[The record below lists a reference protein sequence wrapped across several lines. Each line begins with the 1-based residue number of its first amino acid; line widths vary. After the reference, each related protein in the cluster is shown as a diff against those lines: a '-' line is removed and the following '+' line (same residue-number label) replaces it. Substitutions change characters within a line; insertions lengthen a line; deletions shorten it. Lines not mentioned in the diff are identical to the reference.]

1 MGAVVSII
9 DATEAA
15 TQDYVRNVW
24 TAFDT
29 VAQPIIVAIG
39 TLALAVTGYLL
50 LTGQLRLP
58 DILPRLV
65 RWAIVLTLLLNVPGL
80 YNLAYAIVTDVP
92 DAVAGFMLAETATAP
107 TEDEVLG
114 MIETVMNA
122 GMESASAV
130 WEDSGYLD
138 LSSHMVSLL
147 LLITALALAVVATV
161 LLMLSKLAVGI
172 LLAVGPFFLLLRLV
186 DVGKGLFEGWL
197 RQLLTFALVP
207 VFVYSLI
214 ALNFE
219 ILEEAHTQLE
229 QATLLNQ
236 LTLTNIVPFILVAI
250 ANLLLLTQVMSW
262 AGGVGG
268 GIALAVSAGAV
279 MHTAGQV
286 VQYGQRLGQ
295 MAGPVGQRAAGMAT
309 STADVLR
316 RMRLGGRG

>member
-1 MGAVVSII
+1 MGAVASIV

-15 TQDYVRNVW
+15 TQEYVRNVW
-24 TAFDT
+24 TTFDA
-29 VAQPIIVAIG
+29 VAQPLVIAAA
-39 TLALAVTGYLL
+39 TLALAVTGYVL
-50 LTGQLRLP
+50 LTGQVRLNEV
-58 DILPRLV
+58 LPRLV
-65 RWAIVLTLLLNVPGL
+65 RWAVVVTLLLNVPGL
-80 YNLAYAIVTDVP
+80 YDLAYAIVTEVP
-92 DAVAGFMLAETATAP
+92 DAVAGFMLAETASGP
-107 TEDEVLG
+107 SEDAVLG
-114 MIETVMNA
+114 MIETVMQA
-122 GMESASAV
+122 GLSSAAAV

-147 LLITALALAVVATV
+147 LLVTALALAVVATV

-186 DVGKGLFEGWL
+186 EVGKGLFEGWL

-219 ILEEAHTQLE
+219 ILEGAHTQLE
-229 QATLLNQ
+229 RATLLDQ
-236 LTLTNIVPFILVAI
+236 LTLTSIVPFLLVAV
-250 ANLLLLTQVMSW
+250 ANLLLLTQVLSW

-295 MAGPVGQRAAGMAT
+295 VAGPVGQRAAGA
-309 STADVLR
+309 LR
-316 RMRLGGRG
+316 RMRPGGRDRPEEEA

>member
-1 MGAVVSII
+1 M
-9 DATEAA
+9 
-15 TQDYVRNVW
+15 
-24 TAFDT
+24 
-29 VAQPIIVAIG
+29 
-39 TLALAVTGYLL
+39 
-50 LTGQLRLP
+50 
-58 DILPRLV
+58 V
-65 RWAIVLTLLLNVPGL
+65 RWAIVFTLLLNVPGL
-80 YNLAYAIVTDVP
+80 YTLAYAIVTEVP
-92 DAVAGFMLAETATAP
+92 EAVAGFMLAETTSAP
-107 TEDEVLG
+107 TEAQVLG

-122 GMESASAV
+122 GLESASAV

-161 LLMLSKLAVGI
+161 LLMLAKLAVGI
-172 LLAVGPFFLLLRLV
+172 LLAVGPFFLILRLV

-219 ILEEAHTQLE
+219 ILREAHEQLE

-250 ANLLLLTQVMSW
+250 ANLLLLTQVLSW

-279 MHTAGQV
+279 MHTATQV
-286 VQYGQRLGQ
+286 IHYGQRVQQAAVQG
-295 MAGPVGQRAAGMAT
+295 GQRAAGMAT
-309 STADVLR
+309 STADALR
-316 RMRLGGRG
+316 RIRLGGRG